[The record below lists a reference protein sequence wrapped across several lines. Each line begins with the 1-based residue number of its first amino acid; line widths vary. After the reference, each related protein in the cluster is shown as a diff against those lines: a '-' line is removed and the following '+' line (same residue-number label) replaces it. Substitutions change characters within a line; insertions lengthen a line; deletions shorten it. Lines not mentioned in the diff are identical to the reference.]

1 MATPLATL
9 RQRCALTLLAISLA
23 VSACVHAPTRS
34 TAVGARVDTLW
45 YATSRQR
52 DGQRLGYKQSDSLEF
67 GYYLL
72 ASRRGADVMRD
83 GLDLRIVDSARLTQA
98 TFLSAIAP
106 ASTDAGRY
114 AVLSIHGYATNHAK
128 AVRDAGESFIRS
140 GIRQQWIVYS
150 WPSNGRGMLLLQPS
164 RFFLANAYR
173 ADSTAAVK
181 AKPAFARLLQLL
193 HAAVGGSHLTITT
206 HSLGAQIAADVLAA
220 DSTTRAALKSDPLRA
235 VGFFEPDIS
244 LQRFRERV
252 APMLDDASRRT
263 ALYASRNDGM
273 LRFSR
278 LVNNAPRAG
287 LLDLSASSIDNVE
300 TIDVTGGETAED
312 WFRRRFGTHHA
323 MKKESGALRDFF
335 DIVVAGESPA
345 CRLKRGTADLRAV
358 GVWTLLPVRAA
369 GSPC

>member
-1 MATPLATL
+1 LMA
-9 RQRCALTLLAISLA
+9 IGLA
-23 VSACVHAPTRS
+23 VSACHHAPS
-34 TAVGARVDTLW
+34 GNAIAAARIDTLW
-45 YATSRQR
+45 YATSRER
-52 DGQRLGYKQSDSLEF
+52 DDNRLGYRQSDSLEF

-72 ASRRGADVMRD
+72 TSRRAVDVMRD
-83 GLDLRIVDSARLTQA
+83 GLDLRIVDSMRLA
-98 TFLSAIAP
+98 ESAFLAAIASP
-106 ASTDAGRY
+106 SSDSGRY
-114 AVLSIHGYATNHAK
+114 AVLSVHGYATNHSK

-140 GIRQQWIVYS
+140 GIRQKWIVYS

-173 ADSTAAVK
+173 ADSVAAVK
-181 AKPAFARLLQLL
+181 AKPPFARLLQSL
-193 HAAVGGSHLTITT
+193 HTAVGGSHLVVTT
-206 HSLGAQIAADVLAA
+206 HSLGAQIAADVLTS
-220 DSTTRAALKSDPLRA
+220 DSATRATLRNDPLRA

-244 LQRFRERV
+244 LQRFRERI
-252 APMLDDASRRT
+252 APHIDDASRRT

-287 LLDLSASSIDNVE
+287 LLDLSSTGIDNVE

-335 DIVVAGESPA
+335 DIVVAGARPN
-345 CRLKRGTADLRAV
+345 CRIKRGTGELRAPAI
-358 GVWTLLPVRAA
+358 WTLTPARSNSV
-369 GSPC
+369 GC